1 MSSETLNTTD
11 SHGESA
17 KNDVFDAMPHY
28 RSTDLQTFYASAIS
42 ADSSAS
48 TEGIASSVA
57 EEKEDIFSEVAIE
70 RAVAAAEKQ
79 YPGCVLPT
87 ITVDILRNQFSDDKQ
102 IEEIGKRLDP
112 ILCLQQVTEKDGQKK
127 WYLLFVDG
135 MAEMPLEPGSA
146 GKTREQRIVAI
157 REQRQESPNAFL
169 EEVDLERYELVS
181 LAAEEMGKPIDQ
193 KNWTMLSKEYKRGDR
208 FVSDAGRVG
217 GQSVRGVRYADD
229 VDVNDRLR
237 SAVLGRC
244 ALS

>member
-11 SHGESA
+11 SYDESA
-17 KNDVFDAMPHY
+17 KTIIFDAMPHY
-28 RSTDLQTFYASAIS
+28 RSTDLETFYVSVIS

-48 TEGIASSVA
+48 TEGIASSGA
-57 EEKEDIFSEVAIE
+57 EKKEDIFSEVAIE
-70 RAVAAAEKQ
+70 RAVAAAKKQ
-79 YPGCVLPT
+79 YPNCVLPK
-87 ITVDILRNQFSDDKQ
+87 ITVDILRDQFSNDKQ

-169 EEVDLERYELVS
+169 EEVDLKRYDLVG

-193 KNWTMLSKEYKRGDR
+193 INWTILSKKYELGDR
-208 FVSDAGRVG
+208 FVSYAVRRGGRSHRG
-217 GQSVRGVRYADD
+217 GDTADR
-229 VDVNDRLR
+229 VDVADRLR